1 MVLGHHGG
9 DAREHAGLI
18 FDGEPDIVARTDM
31 LRRREP
37 LLLTRRRDPFANKV
51 RALAVFDQRHGVG
64 DIADDGT
71 GRGVL
76 AGATSAV
83 ERGADDVAR
92 DRDRVEHP
100 ADVGD
105 DVALGEQGRMDAHA
119 EFVFREVARD
129 DREKLDPEAECGR
142 ILEIGRRDARD
153 ALDDH
158 LVGLHPDAVRE
169 PSEDAGL
176 VGGVPPVDVEGLV
189 GLGVTEAFRIGKH
202 ASVRRVAIL
211 HLREDVVTRA
221 VQYAVDSRKTIC
233 DQAFAK
239 SFDNRD
245 TAGDGRFEEKVA
257 AVLASGRE
265 DFRPVFADQRLV
277 GGDDNFPPAKRGEG
291 DLARERGAAH
301 EFAHHVDRGIVG
313 DGERVRGELG
323 RRDFDRAGFA
333 EVADRGAGEVEL
345 HAEARLKF
353 GAIRR
358 EVFPN
363 ALPHGAEATEADVDR
378 SRCWCAHEWDASV
391 FSWPTLLS
399 VPARMRA
406 RLAR

>member
-1 MVLGHHGG
+1 
-9 DAREHAGLI
+9 
-18 FDGEPDIVARTDM
+18 M

-37 LLLTRRRDPFANKV
+37 LLVARRRDAFANKV
-51 RALAVFDQRHGVG
+51 RAFAVFDQRHGVG

-76 AGATSAV
+76 ARAASAV
-83 ERGADDVAR
+83 ERGADDIAR

-119 EFVFREVARD
+119 EFVLREVARD
-129 DREKLDPEAECGR
+129 DREKLDPEAECGG

-158 LVGLHPDAVRE
+158 LVGLHPDAMRE

-176 VGGVPPVDVEGLV
+176 VGRVPTVDVEGLV
-189 GLGVTEAFRIGKH
+189 GLGVPEAFRIGED
-202 ASVRRVAIL
+202 ARVRRVAIF
-211 HLREDVVTRA
+211 HLREDVVTRT
-221 VQYAVDSRKTIC
+221 VQYAVDPRETIC
-233 DQAFAK
+233 DQALAK

-245 TAGDGRFEEKVA
+245 TASDGRFEEKVA
-257 AVLASGRE
+257 AVLAGGRE
-265 DFRPVFADQRLV
+265 DFRAVFADQRLI
-277 GGDDNFPPAKRGEG
+277 GGDDNFSPAQRGEG
-291 DLARERGAAH
+291 HLARKRRAAH

-313 DGERVRGELG
+313 DGERVRGEL
-323 RRDFDRAGFA
+323 RRGHFDRAGFP
-333 EVADRGAGEVEL
+333 EVADCGAGEVEL

-353 GAIRR
+353 AAIRR

-363 ALPHGAEATEADVDR
+363 ALPHGAEAAEADVDG
-378 SRCWCAHEWDASV
+378 SRCWCAHEWDASG

-399 VPARMRA
+399 VPDRMRA
-406 RLAR
+406 RLARWR